1 MAVVLAASQMDA
13 YRSLGEMLEKA
24 AREGL
29 PTIRWTLCADDA
41 ASLVGECDAVD
52 PVRRMRDFE
61 AWMAFLGAV
70 ELPGGLRR
78 DGWTHYTASAGTVT
92 VMADLHDEE
101 R

>member
-1 MAVVLAASQMDA
+1 MIAGVEVAVATVPAKPLALVTLTLVTVPTLMAAVSQSASIGTPG
-13 YRSLGEMLEKA
+13 S
-24 AREGL
+24 
-29 PTIRWTLCADDA
+29 
-41 ASLVGECDAVD
+41 
-52 PVRRMRDFE
+52 DFE

-78 DGWTHYTASAGTVT
+78 DGWTHSSASAGTVT